1 MKETFFSPADML
13 LPPYTP
19 DDPAWCKWSV
29 IACDQ
34 FTSEKQYWDSVAK
47 ITEGAPSAYSLILPE
62 AYLGSEAEEV
72 HKKTIAA
79 SMDTVG
85 TFLKKYENVMVYVER
100 TLEGAGV
107 RRGLVGKLDLEK
119 YDYSASSISPVRATE
134 ATVLERIP
142 PRCRIRASSPF
153 ELPHVMVFADDK
165 GGIISSLASRKNE
178 MKKLY
183 DFDLMLGGGHIAGYL
198 VSGEVLEFVAASI
211 AKYESSFGGTS
222 PVVYAVGDGNHSLA
236 AAKAHWENV
245 RASGCPA
252 ARYALCEIVDISEP
266 SIEFEPIYRIVKNC
280 NVPDFLSALEALSGD
295 GEQKVTALYG
305 GCEKEFSFAAPT
317 HALTVGTLQNF
328 IDSYIEAHPGAE
340 CDYIHGTDSLR
351 VLSAEKDCV
360 GFIFDGMSKDELF
373 PYVTEHGVL
382 PRKTFSMGDAHSKR
396 YYTEVRG
403 IV

>member
-1 MKETFFSPADML
+1 MKETFFSPADIL

-165 GGIISSLASRKNE
+165 GGIISSLS
-178 MKKLY
+178 LI
-183 DFDLMLGGGHIAGYL
+183 HI
-198 VSGEVLEFVAASI
+198 
-211 AKYESSFGGTS
+211 
-222 PVVYAVGDGNHSLA
+222 
-236 AAKAHWENV
+236 
-245 RASGCPA
+245 
-252 ARYALCEIVDISEP
+252 
-266 SIEFEPIYRIVKNC
+266 
-280 NVPDFLSALEALSGD
+280 
-295 GEQKVTALYG
+295 
-305 GCEKEFSFAAPT
+305 
-317 HALTVGTLQNF
+317 
-328 IDSYIEAHPGAE
+328 
-340 CDYIHGTDSLR
+340 
-351 VLSAEKDCV
+351 
-360 GFIFDGMSKDELF
+360 
-373 PYVTEHGVL
+373 
-382 PRKTFSMGDAHSKR
+382 
-396 YYTEVRG
+396 
-403 IV
+403 

>member
-1 MKETFFSPADML
+1 MKETFFSPADIL

-183 DFDLMLGGGHIAGYL
+183 DFDLMLGGGHITAYL
-198 VSGEVLEFVAASI
+198 VDGEILRALLCNIADYEAEKSGS
-211 AKYESSFGGTS
+211 
-222 PVVYAVGDGNHSLA
+222 VVYAMG
-236 AAKAHWENV
+236 KV
-245 RASGCPA
+245 RKLVRRNIPCRVCGRRRQPLPCRGKGALGECPCIRLPRGEIRTLRDRGHLRA
-252 ARYALCEIVDISEP
+252 FNRIRADLPHCEELQCSRFPFGAR
-266 SIEFEPIYRIVKNC
+266 
-280 NVPDFLSALEALSGD
+280 SAL
-295 GEQKVTALYG
+295 
-305 GCEKEFSFAAPT
+305 
-317 HALTVGTLQNF
+317 
-328 IDSYIEAHPGAE
+328 
-340 CDYIHGTDSLR
+340 R
-351 VLSAEKDCV
+351 
-360 GFIFDGMSKDELF
+360 
-373 PYVTEHGVL
+373 
-382 PRKTFSMGDAHSKR
+382 
-396 YYTEVRG
+396 
-403 IV
+403 